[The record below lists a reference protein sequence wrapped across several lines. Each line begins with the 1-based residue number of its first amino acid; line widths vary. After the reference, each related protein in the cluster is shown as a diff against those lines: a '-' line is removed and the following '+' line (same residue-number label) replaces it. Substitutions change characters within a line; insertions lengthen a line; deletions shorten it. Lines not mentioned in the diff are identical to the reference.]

1 MFDHLVTDHLQTRHI
16 RRLRY
21 SYRTLTTSII
31 SLLRMAVGDFDYEQ
45 LQQSQQLLGPL
56 MFWVYIIL
64 VFFVLMSMFI
74 ALISEAC
81 EYTMRGE

>member
-1 MFDHLVTDHLQTRHI
+1 
-16 RRLRY
+16 
-21 SYRTLTTSII
+21 
-31 SLLRMAVGDFDYEQ
+31 MAVGDFDYEQ

-81 EYTMRGE
+81 EYDAWGMIRPLRNHA

>member
-1 MFDHLVTDHLQTRHI
+1 
-16 RRLRY
+16 
-21 SYRTLTTSII
+21 
-31 SLLRMAVGDFDYEQ
+31 MAVGDFDYEQ